1 MNTEIKTN
9 YIFKGFGFGVLL
21 PMVKFKTNARDIKT
35 LDIDMEELKDKVAD
49 YLLTHKYAYSGAM
62 LNFMREYMSLSTRD
76 LASVLGVSQQ
86 TISNWE
92 KDKKHDSVPMSSF
105 QRTMLVMRLKQF
117 IFSKK
122 ETIINE
128 TIQNSQD
135 ISSEYNEDP
144 LILDYLYQTGS

>member
-1 MNTEIKTN
+1 
-9 YIFKGFGFGVLL
+9 
-21 PMVKFKTNARDIKT
+21 
-35 LDIDMEELKDKVAD
+35 MEELKDKVAD

-105 QRTMLVMRLKQF
+105 QRIMLVMRLKQF

-144 LILDYLYQTGS
+144 LILDDLYQTGS

>member
-35 LDIDMEELKDKVAD
+35 LDIDMDELKDKVAD

-105 QRTMLVMRLKQF
+105 QRIMLVMRLKQF

-144 LILDYLYQTGS
+144 LILDDLYQTGS